1 MKYGNKIGNMRKLF
15 TLSCLYLILLSADS
29 YSQTIAEKK
38 AGTVFGEGELTRETQ
53 DLLVDVNKQ
62 LTAWQDE
69 IKELYAQ
76 VLVLFQRNA
85 PICDYKNL
93 LDEINQIKENIY
105 LLESTWRDTVSQG
118 GSNEAYSLWHQ
129 PSTTIE
135 QLVIDYG
142 SQNFVYLVRP
152 DVAGIKVSIN
162 SSLPIPR
169 ASWNLM
175 LETILAQ
182 NGIGF
187 KQLNPYLRE
196 LYLVKQDNS
205 GIELITN
212 NRRDLD
218 LFPENARVCFVLTP
232 DAADA
237 RRIWLFLDK
246 FINQNTTVMQMI
258 GRDILLISQVS
269 EIRDLLKL
277 YDFVAANRGDKEYKI
292 IPLAKVEAEEMSRII
307 AAVFDQLQ
315 ESPKTVEQSG
325 NKKKESNGGGGGMEG
340 SLKVLTLGKIA
351 QALFIVGTKEEIRKA
366 EEIIRRVESQ
376 VGEARARTIY
386 WYTAR
391 NSDPEELADVL
402 YRVYSLMMEVPMP
415 PEGQGGQQQAVGQQ
429 QNPTGQN
436 PQRQDININ
445 QEVSQRPQ
453 PPMLP
458 PPPPPPTSL
467 RLYAESFYQDGGYIV
482 NPAPAQ
488 PGLTPAP
495 VFNEDRDNFI
505 VDPKTNSIV
514 MVVEADI
521 LPKLKEVIYRLDV
534 PKKMVQIEVLF
545 FEKRANIVTDYGLNL
560 LRLGNCASNTD
571 DTCFAF
577 NNVNTKF
584 RGRPENAGVFQFF
597 LSHAQG
603 CSGIP
608 SFDYFYRFLVTRQDV
623 QINSNPSV
631 TTMNQTPAL
640 ITIRDEIS
648 INTGIFEVETAKGVT
663 LKDAF
668 TRAQYGITV
677 AITPTIHMHGEE
689 PFEDPHDY
697 VTMITDI
704 TFSNV
709 QPTTLFNRDR
719 PDVAIRQ
726 VKNVVRVPDGQSVII
741 GGLRRK
747 TKHDEVSYVPLIGEL
762 PGIGKLFS
770 ITGIRDE
777 ETEMYMFITPKIIVD
792 PVEDFDRLRRKELCR
807 RPGDIPAYLCQLNY
821 AQECERTRVLEQSMR
836 MLFGRPINRCIY
848 TEDRE
853 YHGKCW

>member
-1 MKYGNKIGNMRKLF
+1 MRKLF
-15 TLSCLYLILLSADS
+15 TLSCLYLLFSAAET
-29 YSQTIAEKK
+29 YGQTIAEKK
-38 AGTVFGEGELTRETQ
+38 AGTVFGEGDLSRETQ

-69 IKELYAQ
+69 MRELYAQ

-85 PICDYKNL
+85 PICDYKIL

-152 DVAGIKVSIN
+152 EVASIKVSIN

-169 ASWNLM
+169 ASWNQM
-175 LETILAQ
+175 LETILSQ
-182 NGIGF
+182 NGIGY

-218 LFPENARVCFVLTP
+218 LFPENARVCFVITP
-232 DAADA
+232 DAADS
-237 RRIWLFLDK
+237 RRIWMFLDK

-258 GRDILLISQVS
+258 GRDILIISQVS

-277 YDFVAANRGDKEYKI
+277 YDFVSANRGDKEYKI
-292 IPLAKVEAEEMSRII
+292 IPLQKVEAEEMSRII
-307 AAVFDQLQ
+307 AAVFDQLN
-315 ESPKTVEQSG
+315 EAPKESG
-325 NKKKESNGGGGGMEG
+325 NGKKKESSGGGGGGEG
-340 SLKVLTLGKIA
+340 SGLKVLTLGKIA
-351 QALFIVGTKEEIRKA
+351 QALFIVGSKEEIKRA
-366 EEIIRRVESQ
+366 EEIIYRVESQ
-376 VGEARARTIY
+376 VGEARARVIY

-402 YRVYSLMMEVPMP
+402 YRVYNLMMEVPSSYAQNNGGGGAP
-415 PEGQGGQQQAVGQQ
+415 GQQQQQ
-429 QNPTGQN
+429 TQGGPNQK
-436 PQRQDININ
+436 QDININ
-445 QEVSQRPQ
+445 QEVTQRS
-453 PPMLP
+453 PPPPLP

-495 VFNEDRDNFI
+495 IFNEDRDNFI

-521 LPKLKEVIYRLDV
+521 LPKLKEVLYKLDV

-545 FEKRANIVTDYGLNL
+545 FEKRVNLLTDFGLNL
-560 LRLGNCASNTD
+560 LRVGNCASNTN

-577 NNVNTKF
+577 NNVNTSF

-608 SFDYFYRFLVTRQDV
+608 SFDYFYRFLITRQDV

-648 INTGIFEVETAKGVT
+648 INTGVFEVETAKGVT

-677 AITPTIHMHGEE
+677 AITPTIHMHGDE

-697 VTMITDI
+697 VTLITDI

-709 QPTTLFNRDR
+709 QPTTILNRDR

-770 ITGIRDE
+770 ITGMRDE

-807 RPGDIPAYLCQLNY
+807 RPGDIPAYLCQLNF

-836 MLFGRPINRCIY
+836 MLFGRPLNRCVY

-853 YHGKCW
+853 YHGQCW